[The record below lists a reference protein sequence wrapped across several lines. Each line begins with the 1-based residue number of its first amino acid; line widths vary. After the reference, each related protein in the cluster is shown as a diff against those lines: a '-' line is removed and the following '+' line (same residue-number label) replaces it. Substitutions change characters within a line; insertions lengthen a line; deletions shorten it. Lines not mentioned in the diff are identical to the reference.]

1 MSKNQEIAERVLTLV
16 GGEGNVNSVV
26 HCATRLRFKLKDEGK
41 AATDKLN
48 QDPDVI
54 QVVQSG
60 GQYQVVIGSHVS
72 DVYKELMA
80 HSGLGD
86 DDSQKDEGPKGNI
99 FNQLIDIISSI
110 FTPFLGAM
118 AGAGVLKGFLTLAVT
133 LNWLTVESGVYVVL
147 FAIADGIFTFLPILL
162 AFTAAKK
169 FKTNQFLAVCLA
181 MALVHPSITALAG
194 QQLSFAGIPVIIGA
208 SAYTSSV
215 IPIILAVYVQSYVER
230 FFKKVI
236 PTFLQIICV
245 PLAVFLVM
253 APVTFIAIGPIGTI
267 LGDLLGKGYNGIY
280 GFSPIIA
287 GAVMGGL
294 WQVFVMFGMHWG
306 FVPIMMLN
314 LSQAGG
320 GVDTMAPMLLPA
332 VLAQGGAALA
342 VFFMTKN
349 VKLKGLALSS
359 AMTSV
364 FGITEP
370 TVYGVTLPLKKPFIA
385 ACIGGAVGGAFIG
398 FSHVQNYVFGLIS
411 LLSLPG
417 FIPQDTKDTS
427 GLVAAVIGTAI
438 AFVIAFVLTF
448 ILKFEDKPEAGSEV
462 TTKNTNTNSE
472 AQNSNK
478 NDKIVLISPLT
489 GTIVALD
496 KVEDQVF
503 SSGALGKGIAIEP
516 TVGELYAPANGEITT
531 LFPTGHAVG
540 ITTEDGAEVLMHIG
554 MDTVEMDG
562 DGFEI
567 LVKQGDQIKQGDL
580 LVKFDIEKIKAAGH
594 PIVTPI
600 VVTNSGDY
608 LDVLDMDQTDVLH
621 GEDFL
626 AIVR

>member
-1 MSKNQEIAERVLTLV
+1 MSKNQKIAERILTMV
-16 GGEGNVNSVV
+16 GGEDNVNGVV
-26 HCATRLRFKLKDEGK
+26 HCATRLRFNLKNEGK
-41 AATDKLN
+41 ADTEKLN

-54 QVVQSG
+54 QVVRSG

-72 DVYKELMA
+72 DIYNELMA
-80 HSGLGD
+80 HSHLGD
-86 DDSQKDEGPKGNI
+86 NDLTKDEGPKGTI

-133 LNWLTVESGVYVVL
+133 LGWLTAKSGVYVVL
-147 FAIADGIFTFLPILL
+147 FAIADGIFTFLPIIL

-181 MALVHPSITALAG
+181 MALVHPSITDLAG
-194 QQLSFAGIPVIIGA
+194 QTLSFAGIPMIIGA

-215 IPIILAVYVQSYVER
+215 IPIILAVYVQSRIEG
-230 FFKKVI
+230 FFKKII
-236 PTFLQIICV
+236 PSFLQIICV

-253 APVTFIAIGPIGTI
+253 APVTFIAIGPIGTV
-267 LGDLLGKGYNGIY
+267 LGDLLGKGYAGIY
-280 GFSPIIA
+280 SFSPIIA
-287 GAVMGGL
+287 GAVMGGF

-306 FVPIMMLN
+306 FVPIMLLN
-314 LSQAGG
+314 LSAAGG
-320 GVDTMAPMLLPA
+320 GVDTLAPMLLPA

-359 AMTSV
+359 TLTSI

-427 GLVAAVIGTAI
+427 GLIAAIIGT
-438 AFVIAFVLTF
+438 VIAFMIAFIVTM
-448 ILKFEDKPEAGSEV
+448 ILKFEDKIEADTEATV
-462 TTKNTNTNSE
+462 KANDINSE
-472 AQNSNK
+472 GQNSPK
-478 NDKIVLISPLT
+478 SDKIVIVSPLT
-489 GTIVALD
+489 GTIVPLEN
-496 KVEDQVF
+496 VEDQVF

-516 TVGELYAPANGEITT
+516 TLGELFAPANGEITT

-540 ITTEDGAEVLMHIG
+540 ITTEDGVEILMHIG
-554 MDTVEMDG
+554 LDTVEMEG
-562 DGFEI
+562 DGFELFAKKGDKVKKGDR
-567 LVKQGDQIKQGDL
+567 LVT
-580 LVKFDIEKIKAAGH
+580 FDIEKIKAAGH
-594 PIVTPI
+594 PIVTSI

-608 LDVLDMDQTDVLH
+608 LDVLDMEQLDVLH

-626 AIVR
+626 AIVC

>member
-16 GGEGNVNSVV
+16 GGEENVNSVV
-26 HCATRLRFKLKDEGK
+26 HCATRLRFNLKDEDK
-41 AATDKLN
+41 AETEKLN

-54 QVVQSG
+54 QVVRSG

-80 HSGLGD
+80 HSGLGED
-86 DDSQKDEGPKGNI
+86 DTEKNEGPKGNV

-133 LNWLTVESGVYVVL
+133 LNWLTAESGIYVVL
-147 FAIADGIFTFLPILL
+147 FAIADGIFTFLPIIL

-194 QQLSFAGIPVIIGA
+194 QTLSFAGIPVIIGA

-236 PTFLQIICV
+236 PSFLQIICV

-267 LGDLLGKGYNGIY
+267 LGDLLGKGYDGIY

-306 FVPIMMLN
+306 FVPIMLLN
-314 LSQAGG
+314 LSATGI
-320 GVDTMAPMLLPA
+320 DTMAPMLLPA
-332 VLAQGGAALA
+332 VLSQGGAALA

-349 VKLKGLALSS
+349 VKLKGLAFSS
-359 AMTSV
+359 TITSI

-427 GLVAAVIGTAI
+427 GLVAAVIGTVI
-438 AFVIAFVLTF
+438 AFVIGFVLTF
-448 ILKFEDKPEAGSEV
+448 ILKFDDKPEAGSE
-462 TTKNTNTNSE
+462 TPKETNSK
-472 AQNSNK
+472 AQIN
-478 NDKIVLISPLT
+478 NDRIVLTSPIT
-489 GTIVALD
+489 GTIVPLE

-562 DGFEI
+562 DGFE
-567 LVKQGDQIKQGDL
+567 LVVKQGDKVKQGDL

-594 PIVTPI
+594 PVVTPI

>member
-16 GGEGNVNSVV
+16 GGEENVNSVV
-26 HCATRLRFKLKDEGK
+26 HCATRLRFNLKDEDK
-41 AATDKLN
+41 AETENLN

-54 QVVQSG
+54 QVVRSG

-80 HSGLGD
+80 HSGLGED
-86 DDSQKDEGPKGNI
+86 DTEKNEGPKGNV

-133 LNWLTVESGVYVVL
+133 LNWLTAESGIYVVL
-147 FAIADGIFTFLPILL
+147 FAIADGIFTFLPIIL

-194 QQLSFAGIPVIIGA
+194 QTLSFAGIPVIIGA

-236 PTFLQIICV
+236 PSFLQIICV

-267 LGDLLGKGYNGIY
+267 LGDLLGKGYDGIY

-306 FVPIMMLN
+306 FVPIMLLN
-314 LSQAGG
+314 LSATGI
-320 GVDTMAPMLLPA
+320 DTMAPMLLPA
-332 VLAQGGAALA
+332 VLSQGGAALA

-359 AMTSV
+359 TITSI

-427 GLVAAVIGTAI
+427 GLVAAVIGTVI
-438 AFVIAFVLTF
+438 AFVIGFVLTF
-448 ILKFEDKPEAGSEV
+448 ILKFDDKPEAGSE
-462 TTKNTNTNSE
+462 TPKETNSK
-472 AQNSNK
+472 AQNN
-478 NDKIVLISPLT
+478 NDRIVLTSPIT
-489 GTIVALD
+489 GTIVPLE

-516 TVGELYAPANGEITT
+516 TLGELYAPANGEITT

-562 DGFEI
+562 DGFE
-567 LVKQGDQIKQGDL
+567 LVVKQGDKVKQGDL

-594 PIVTPI
+594 PVVTPI

>member
-1 MSKNQEIAERVLTLV
+1 
-16 GGEGNVNSVV
+16 
-26 HCATRLRFKLKDEGK
+26 
-41 AATDKLN
+41 
-48 QDPDVI
+48 
-54 QVVQSG
+54 
-60 GQYQVVIGSHVS
+60 
-72 DVYKELMA
+72 
-80 HSGLGD
+80 
-86 DDSQKDEGPKGNI
+86 
-99 FNQLIDIISSI
+99 
-110 FTPFLGAM
+110 
-118 AGAGVLKGFLTLAVT
+118 
-133 LNWLTVESGVYVVL
+133 
-147 FAIADGIFTFLPILL
+147 
-162 AFTAAKK
+162 
-169 FKTNQFLAVCLA
+169 

-462 TTKNTNTNSE
+462 TTKNTNTSSE

-478 NDKIVLISPLT
+478 NDKIVLTSPLT

-580 LVKFDIEKIKAAGH
+580 LVKFDTEKIKAAGH

>member
-16 GGEGNVNSVV
+16 GGEDNVNSVV
-26 HCATRLRFKLKDEGK
+26 HCATRLRFNLKDESK
-41 AATDKLN
+41 ADTEKLN

-54 QVVQSG
+54 QVVKSG

-72 DVYKELMA
+72 EVYKELVA
-80 HSGLGD
+80 HSKLGED
-86 DDSQKDEGPKGNI
+86 DGEKDQGPKGNI
-99 FNQLIDIISSI
+99 FNQLIDIISAI

-133 LNWLTVESGVYVVL
+133 LNWLNAESGVYVVL
-147 FAIADGIFTFLPILL
+147 YAIADGLFTFLPIML
-162 AFTAAKK
+162 AITAAKK
-169 FKTNQFLAVCLA
+169 FKTNQYLAVALA

-194 QQLSFAGIPVIIGA
+194 QTLHFAGIPVIIGA

-215 IPIILAVYVQSYVER
+215 IPIILAVYVQSHVER
-230 FFKKVI
+230 FFKKIV
-236 PTFLQIICV
+236 PSFLQIICV
-245 PLAVFLVM
+245 PVGVFLVM
-253 APVTFIAIGPIGTI
+253 APLTFIAIGPIGTI
-267 LGDLLGKGYNGIY
+267 IGDLLGKGYDGIY
-280 GFSPIIA
+280 GFSPIVA
-287 GAVMGGL
+287 GAIMGGL

-306 FVPIMMLN
+306 FVPIMMVN
-314 LSQAGG
+314 LAQNGS
-320 GVDTMAPMLLPA
+320 DTMVPMLLPA

-359 AMTSV
+359 SITSI

-370 TVYGVTLPLKKPFIA
+370 TVYGVTLPLKRPFIA
-385 ACIGGAVGGAFIG
+385 ACIGGAIGGAFIG
-398 FSHVQNYVFGLIS
+398 FNHVQNYTFGLVS
-411 LLSLPG
+411 LLSLPS
-417 FIPQDTKDTS
+417 FITPDTKDMS
-427 GLVAAVIGTAI
+427 GMIIAIIGTAL
-438 AFVIAFVLTF
+438 ATVIAFVLTF
-448 ILKFEDKPEAGSEV
+448 ILKFNDQADPSIVETSGKDDINTDTELTE
-462 TTKNTNTNSE
+462 TKE
-472 AQNSNK
+472 
-478 NDKIVLISPLT
+478 KIVLASPLT
-489 GTIVALD
+489 GEIIPLS

-503 SSGALGKGIAIEP
+503 SSGALGKGLAIEP
-516 TVGELYAPANGEITT
+516 NLGELYAPADGEIMT

-540 ITTEDGAEVLMHIG
+540 MTTIDGVEILMHIG

-562 DGFEI
+562 DGFE
-567 LVKQGDQIKQGDL
+567 LFTKQGDTVKKGDL

-600 VVTNSGDY
+600 VITNTADY
-608 LDVLDMDQTDVLH
+608 MDVLDMDQTEVLH

>member
-1 MSKNQEIAERVLTLV
+1 MSKNQEIAERVLSMV
-16 GGEGNVNSVV
+16 GGEENVNSVV
-26 HCATRLRFKLKDEGK
+26 HCATRLRFKLKDEEK

-48 QDPDVI
+48 EDPDVI
-54 QVVQSG
+54 QVVRSG

-86 DDSQKDEGPKGNI
+86 NSETKDEGPKGNI

-147 FAIADGIFTFLPILL
+147 FSIADGIFTFLPILL

-169 FKTNQFLAVCLA
+169 FKTNEFLAVCLA
-181 MALVHPSITALAG
+181 MALVHPSISALAG
-194 QQLSFAGIPVIIGA
+194 NTLSFAGIPVIIGA

-215 IPIILAVYVQSYVER
+215 IPIILAVFVQSYVER

-236 PTFLQIICV
+236 PSFLQIICV

-314 LSQAGG
+314 LSEAGG

-342 VFFMTKN
+342 VFFITKN

-385 ACIGGAVGGAFIG
+385 ACIGGAIGGAYIG

-417 FIPQDTKDTS
+417 FIPQETKDTS
-427 GLVAAVIGTAI
+427 GMIAAIIGTAI
-438 AFVIAFVLTF
+438 AFVVAFILTF
-448 ILKFEDKPEAGSEV
+448 ILRFDDKVEATGTE
-462 TTKNTNTNSE
+462 TTKEKVE
-472 AQNSNK
+472 ASK
-478 NDKIVLISPLT
+478 GDKIVLSSPLT
-489 GTIVALD
+489 GTIVPLD

-503 SSGALGKGIAIEP
+503 SSGALGKGIAVEP
-516 TVGELYAPANGEITT
+516 TLGELYAPADGEITT

-540 ITTEDGAEVLMHIG
+540 ITTVDGAEVLMHIG

-567 LVKQGDQIKQGDL
+567 LAKQGDQVKQGDL
-580 LVKFDIEKIKAAGH
+580 LIKFDIDKIKAAGH
-594 PIVTPI
+594 PVVTPI
-600 VVTNSGDY
+600 VVTNSADF
-608 LDVLDMDQTDVLH
+608 LDVLDMDQAEVLH

-626 AIVR
+626 AVVR